1 MNKILYPTKQV
12 NTSDNF
18 QSFTVTNDHTVK
30 RTRYQIHKAKRLGK
44 IFSSEH
50 RKLLSDNLLG
60 NLSERIR
67 IQKLLE
73 SRQDNHTKQI
83 KPIIRNF
90 FLELKPV
97 SCSFVSFWLIAV
109 ILREVKLWVKQR
121 KENRQAIQSIA
132 CIFQPWK
139 LFI

>member
-18 QSFTVTNDHTVK
+18 QSFTVTNDYTVK

-44 IFSSEH
+44 IFASEH
-50 RKLLSDNLLG
+50 RKLLFENLQG
-60 NLSERIR
+60 NLSERMR

-73 SRQDNHTKQI
+73 SRQDNHTKQF

-97 SCSFVSFWLIAV
+97 FTDSIFLSMLFVSFWLLAIC
-109 ILREVKLWVKQR
+109 LRSVKL
-121 KENRQAIQSIA
+121 
-132 CIFQPWK
+132 
-139 LFI
+139 

>member
-18 QSFTVTNDHTVK
+18 QSFTVTNDYTVK

-44 IFSSEH
+44 IFASEH
-50 RKLLSDNLLG
+50 RKLLFENLQG
-60 NLSERIR
+60 NLSERMR

-97 SCSFVSFWLIAV
+97 FKESLFLSCSFVSFWLLAV
-109 ILREVKLWVKQR
+109 ILREVKL
-121 KENRQAIQSIA
+121 
-132 CIFQPWK
+132 
-139 LFI
+139 

>member
-1 MNKILYPTKQV
+1 MNQNLYPTKQLS
-12 NTSDNF
+12 TSDNF

-60 NLSERIR
+60 NLSERMR
-67 IQKLLE
+67 IQKLLN

-83 KPIIRNF
+83 KPILRNF

-97 SCSFVSFWLIAV
+97 FTESLFLSMSFVSFWLIAV
-109 ILREVKLWVKQR
+109 ILRSVRL
-121 KENRQAIQSIA
+121 
-132 CIFQPWK
+132 
-139 LFI
+139 